1 MANVDADSAV
11 KALHGGLERL
21 LEAGIGALG

>member
-1 MANVDADSAV
+1 MVNVDADPAV
-11 KALHGGLERL
+11 EALHGGLERL